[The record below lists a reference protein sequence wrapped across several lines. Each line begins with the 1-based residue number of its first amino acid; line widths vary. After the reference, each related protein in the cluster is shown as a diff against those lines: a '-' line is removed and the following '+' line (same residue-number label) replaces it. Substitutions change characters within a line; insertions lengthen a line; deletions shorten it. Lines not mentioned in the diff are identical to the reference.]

1 MFFTIT
7 TLFLILF
14 VENGASAQ
22 FEDDFKK
29 YERDYVTFSK
39 EKLEESL
46 KIYKEQYSTRQE
58 MRNKL

>member
-1 MFFTIT
+1 MVFIIT
-7 TLFLILF
+7 TLSLISY
-14 VENGASAQ
+14 VENGASTQ
-22 FEDDFKK
+22 FDDEFKK

-46 KIYKEQYSTRQE
+46 KIYEEQYSTRQE